1 MTSNDFEYETV
12 DPVLGSVLFSI
23 QDDVIVIRSM
33 DGIFGKGSFS
43 IVFCAKDQGWDDISS
58 EDDLRDHA
66 KRWLADV
73 EDRAGIALAARGI
86 VINRKVRQAEIL
98 IKRKMRGVKS

>member
-1 MTSNDFEYETV
+1 MMNDDFEYTAI
-12 DPVLGSVLFSI
+12 DPLLGSVRFSI
-23 QDDVIVIRSM
+23 QDDVIAVRTM
-33 DGIFGKGSFS
+33 DGILGNGSFE
-43 IVFCAKDQGWDDISS
+43 IVFYAKEQGWDDISS

-86 VINRKVRQAEIL
+86 VINRK
-98 IKRKMRGVKS
+98 MRGVK

>member
-1 MTSNDFEYETV
+1 MNDNLEYETL

-23 QDDVIVIRSM
+23 QDDVIAIRSM
-33 DGIFGKGSFS
+33 DGILGKGSFS

-66 KRWLADV
+66 ERWLADV

-86 VINRKVRQAEIL
+86 VINRKMRQAEIL
-98 IKRKMRGVKS
+98 IKRKMRGGKS

>member
-1 MTSNDFEYETV
+1 MNNDFEYETV

-23 QDDVIVIRSM
+23 QDDVIAIRSM
-33 DGIFGKGSFS
+33 DGILGKGSFS

-66 KRWLADV
+66 EQWLAEV

-98 IKRKMRGVKS
+98 IKRKMRGSKS

>member
-12 DPVLGSVLFSI
+12 DPVLGSVRFSI
-23 QDDVIVIRSM
+23 QDDVIAVRTM
-33 DGIFGKGSFS
+33 DGILGNGSFE
-43 IVFCAKDQGWDDISS
+43 IVFYAKEQGWDDISS

-86 VINRKVRQAEIL
+86 VINRK
-98 IKRKMRGVKS
+98 MRGVK